1 MSFKEIIKD
10 FSNWSGVNVVT
21 QAYYSRNKKILF
33 LWILFMISMLTLTIL
48 LIMQKIFVK
57 KIETKVLTTRRVNED
72 FFPKISV
79 CFNIHNKYDEDSI
92 FDSDPEFKNEFY
104 GKKFSTEM
112 KTNSFHD
119 PEMYIN
125 NLQRNFRISYKKS
138 LTGQDDLTKISVI
151 ECTYLGQNCN
161 KFMTI
166 INYDE
171 HGIGRCFLFENKKQK
186 FGAFSRVGKEFGLSV
201 LLKNEISDIKNHF
214 RKAYGYPPYLSIQYQ
229 ILNPKD
235 KENHLLTTFH
245 TDVLPLGYEV
255 NIPITITKEIKNK
268 NISNCLDYNTEVP
281 DSLHESG
288 AYTYESCYT
297 NCLKKNQLAQCTS
310 VMPMNPNM
318 SICGKVKPC
327 TCNDLNCFN
336 CLSDSLFPNNLNNG
350 NLHPEFKDKCS
361 CPPPCESYTYKT
373 NPNYSKLHAKNMA
386 AMLGLTGS
394 EEDLEDDISANYV
407 ILNFFIKEH
416 AVLTKKEEIVY
427 RSANL
432 FADIGNSLS
441 LLLGL
446 GMINIIEIFFCLFL
460 IIIDRIRYFIKFRRL
475 Y

>member
-1 MSFKEIIKD
+1 M
-10 FSNWSGVNVVT
+10 
-21 QAYYSRNKKILF
+21 
-33 LWILFMISMLTLTIL
+33 MTLTI
-48 LIMQKIFVK
+48 IIVMQKIFGR

-104 GKKFSTEM
+104 GKKFSTDM

-119 PEMYIN
+119 PEMYVN
-125 NLQRNFRISYKKS
+125 NLQRNYQIHVKKLIKDQDI
-138 LTGQDDLTKISVI
+138 LTNVSVL

-161 KFMTI
+161 KAMF
-166 INYDE
+166 NNSYDDY
-171 HGIGRCFLFENKKQK
+171 GIGRCFSFIKKK
-186 FGAFSRVGKEFGLSV
+186 LHFGAFSRVGKEFGLSV

-229 ILNPKD
+229 IFND
-235 KENHLLTTFH
+235 RDNHQLSTFH
-245 TDVLPLGYEV
+245 TNILPLGYEV

-268 NISNCLDYNTEVP
+268 NTSNCLYYNTGDP
-281 DSLHESG
+281 NSLHTSG
-288 AYTYESCYT
+288 AYTYDSCYT
-297 NCLKKNQLAQCTS
+297 SCLKKNQLAQCQS
-310 VMPMNPNM
+310 VMPFEPNM
-318 SICGKVKPC
+318 CSKEKPC

-336 CLSDSLFPNNLNNG
+336 CLSDSLFPDNLNNG
-350 NLHPEFKDKCS
+350 ILHPEFKDKCS
-361 CPPPCESYTYKT
+361 CPPPCETYTYIT
-373 NPNYSKLHAKNMA
+373 NPTYSKLHAKNMA
-386 AMLGLTGS
+386 AMLGITGS

-416 AVLTKKEEIVY
+416 TVLTKKEEIVY

-460 IIIDRIRYFIKFRRL
+460 IIIDRIRYFIKFRHL